1 MRSKLQFYLIIFFL
15 ATIGLGLT
23 FYKIIKFDFP
33 VLPGQYEEVWIVES
47 KITFSAVGGPVEASL
62 FIPALT
68 PGYSIQS
75 EDFAS
80 TNYGFTKTKDEYGW
94 RANWYA
100 RDMKGRQTLYY
111 RVQFF
116 SSIRFNIDFPD
127 DKPTLGP
134 EPFFSEPFRTAA
146 DTLIQNAK
154 SFSADTLTFTEEL
167 LKRLNLPS
175 HYQNVSLLLRNRKDV
190 KSKTQLILD
199 LLARAEIPSRIVR
212 GLFLED
218 GLRNQSLSDLIQVYD
233 SKQWVYFDPITGN
246 RGLPANFFIWQK
258 GGKSLLDLVGGSQSK
273 VRFSITKDVRTSLEL
288 ATFRADSEDAALID
302 FSIYG
307 LPIEK
312 QNAFK
317 LLLLVPIGAF
327 IVVIMN
333 NFIGIPTSG
342 TFMPILIAMSFE
354 QTELL
359 PGLFMFC
366 IIVGAGLQIRSY
378 LSHLNLLFI
387 PRISA
392 VVIVVIVLMASM
404 SVISFKLGI
413 RHGLSITSFPMIIL
427 AWTIERMSIIWEEQG
442 HKEALVQGLGSLLVA
457 CITFLIMGNNIVKH
471 LTFTFPEL
479 ILVILAA
486 ILLMGDYT
494 GYRMSELRRFKS
506 MLKEQ

>member
-1 MRSKLQFYLIIFFL
+1 MSSKLQFYLIIFLL
-15 ATIGLGLT
+15 ATIGLGLS
-23 FYKIIKFDFP
+23 FYKIIKFAFP

-47 KITFSAVGGPVEASL
+47 KITFSAMNGPVKASL
-62 FIPALT
+62 FIPAFT
-68 PGYSIQS
+68 QGYSIQN

-94 RANWYA
+94 RANWSA
-100 RDMKGRQTLYY
+100 RNMKGRQTLYY

-116 SSIRFNIDFPD
+116 SSVKLNSGFSNDE
-127 DKPTLGP
+127 PTLGP
-134 EPFFSEPFRTAA
+134 TPFFREPLRTAA
-146 DTLIQNAK
+146 DTLIENAK
-154 SFSADTLTFTEEL
+154 SFSSDTLSFTEEL
-167 LKRLNLPS
+167 LKRLNSPS
-175 HYQNVSLLLRNRKDV
+175 PFQNVSLLLRNNKDV
-190 KSKTQLILD
+190 ESKAELILN

-212 GLFLED
+212 GLFLQD

-246 RGLPANFFIWQK
+246 RGLPENFFIWQK
-258 GGKSLLDLVGGSQSK
+258 GGKSLLDLVGGSNSK

-288 ATFRADSEDAALID
+288 ATFRANFEDAALID

-317 LLLLVPIGAF
+317 LLLLVPIGALV
-327 IVVIMN
+327 VVIMN
-333 NFIGIPTSG
+333 NLVGIPTSG
-342 TFMPILIAMSFE
+342 TFMPILIAMSFK

-392 VVIVVIVLMASM
+392 VVIVVIVLMAGL
-404 SVISFKLGI
+404 SVLSFKLGI

-457 CITFLIMGNNIVKH
+457 SITFLIMSNNIVKH

-479 ILVILAA
+479 ILVILAV
-486 ILLMGDYT
+486 ILLMGNYT
-494 GYRMSELRRFKS
+494 GYRISELRRFKS